1 VATVM
6 LEPLQRRGY
15 LGQQEENR
23 PNITK
28 SLTSDSSKIFTFWTE
43 IMSAKSPTHSS
54 MWRFRIGDRD
64 YFPQADV

>member
-6 LEPLQRRGY
+6 LEPLPRRGH
-15 LGQQEENR
+15 LGRQEENR

-43 IMSAKSPTHSS
+43 IMSAKSPSHSLS
-54 MWRFRIGDRD
+54 RD
-64 YFPQADV
+64 LQAQTASTVKSFG